1 MAPKAMH
8 KKPAAQ
14 GKVKKPAAKLS
25 EKHFQEAMRKKED
38 VSVSTDGMTEVT
50 MELSMAERL
59 DEKKLPEVKAVVE
72 NDIPVKLG
80 STPEGFVHWKIDY
93 KRAQDATK
101 EKAKQLQAGKF
112 MDVLEHAKQ
121 KGILK

>member
-80 STPEGFVHWKIDY
+80 STPEGFVHWKPDY
-93 KRAQDATK
+93 TRFEESTK
-101 EKAKQLQAGKF
+101 QKAKELKKGDLK
-112 MDVLEHAKQ
+112 DIIEHAKL